1 MRKNET
7 GLTIL
12 EAGDVVRIGSGRV
25 HYTVVLDEPETGT
38 VEIQSHNTGK
48 SRVVSRESAVL
59 VQNVRDTEEW
69 KAAQRV
75 ESGEGFPEDVPVKE
89 HTAYQK
95 AVLFALNKLGKHVY
109 AGTVRK
115 NVKAKRRGLN
125 LRQKASRKANR
136 P

>member
-1 MRKNET
+1 MRKNEA

-38 VEIQSHNTGK
+38 VEIQSHNTSK
-48 SRVVSRESAVL
+48 NRVVSRENVSL
-59 VQNVRDTEEW
+59 VQSVQDAAYEAGCSVEELTGV
-69 KAAQRV
+69 APA
-75 ESGEGFPEDVPVKE
+75 EEPVKE